1 MKTVTIYYKSANE
14 ITEILRELKFDHGMV
29 PGREFDFAYHPG
41 YWDEMTGDVPKKT
54 VFTFY
59 DESFATWFALKTQ

>member
-1 MKTVTIYYKSANE
+1 LKTVTIYHKSANE
-14 ITEILRELKFDHGMV
+14 ITEILKELKHDHGML

-41 YWDEMTGDVPKKT
+41 RWDEMTGDVPKKT

-59 DESFATWFALKTQ
+59 NETFATWFALKTQ